1 MHLRYSEMKKNFTI
15 FAILI
20 TLIASAQSQ
29 KNSLTGS
36 WKVVSIETDGIYI
49 EKENDS
55 IVVSERLKSLYKTGV
70 GLQDAIAH
78 VRSQYTHNRFVF
90 GKSNT
95 YDFYLTEN
103 PGSLIFHGNYTAD
116 INKKL
121 ITAEVTNRSGTS
133 LTKKMWYEFKS
144 TRLKLVLENGNGVR
158 DTFYILEREDVK

>member
-1 MHLRYSEMKKNFTI
+1 LNLRYSEMKKIFTL

-20 TLIASAQSQ
+20 TLIASAQPQ

-36 WKVVSIETDGIYI
+36 WKVVSVETDGIFI
-49 EKENDS
+49 KKENDS
-55 IVVSERLKSLYKTGV
+55 VVVSERVKSLYKTSV

-116 INKKL
+116 TNKKL
-121 ITAEVTNRSGTS
+121 ITAEVTNRAGTS
-133 LTKKMWYEFKS
+133 LKKKCGMN
-144 TRLKLVLENGNGVR
+144 LKVPALNWLLK
-158 DTFYILEREDVK
+158 TATA